1 MWRVT
6 QIYKNKVPTFTVENT
21 ETGERKN
28 CDFDWEQ
35 HAQIFADY
43 LNEKE
48 KNADKRG

>member
-1 MWRVT
+1 MWIVT

-28 CDFDWEQ
+28 CDFDWQ
-35 HAQIFADY
+35 PHAQVFADY

-48 KNADKRG
+48 KNASTNN

>member
-1 MWRVT
+1 MWIVT
-6 QIYKNKVPTFTVENT
+6 SIMKDRKAIYTVENT
-21 ETGERKN
+21 ETGQRKN

-48 KNADKRG
+48 KDASTQV

>member
-1 MWRVT
+1 MWVVISIMKDRRPS
-6 QIYKNKVPTFTVENT
+6 YAVENT
-21 ETGERKN
+21 ETKERKN

-48 KNADKRG
+48 KNAST